1 MKFQQA
7 AIPLPLLWSSP
18 FVRWQGSLADVS
30 SLDLAV
36 AVTGDALAD
45 RRFDRTA
52 IDRIV
57 LGMTIPQAHSFYGA
71 PWLASRLG
79 LPDVSGPL
87 SPRPAPPRWPAWSQP
102 RPRSRPTRRRCRWW

>member
-1 MKFQQA
+1 
-7 AIPLPLLWSSP
+7 
-18 FVRWQGSLADVS
+18 
-30 SLDLAV
+30 
-36 AVTGDALAD
+36 VTGDALAD
-45 RRFDRTA
+45 RQFDRTA

-57 LGMTIPQAHSFYGA
+57 LGMTIPQAHSYGA

-87 SPRPAPPRWPAWSQP
+87 IAQACATSVACSPP